1 MKFLIIFCSILFMSC
16 GSNISKEKMND
27 YKNKINE
34 WEKECVKFKEI
45 LKKISQ
51 MEKMIIDNEQNM
63 GNEKIR
69 EIIKENQELKSQI
82 NEIIKKN
89 YLMDSFGRSYE
100 TIDLI
105 YNKINTFYYKIIGD
119 KDKIE
124 MYQFEK
130 IWFLP
135 KSIDNDYMGY
145 GKICNIQIEN

>member
-69 EIIKENQELKSQI
+69 EIIKENHELKSQI